1 MSTPEQARARHE
13 QLCREIFE
21 HDHRYYVLAD
31 PLISDADY
39 DALLHEVQELE
50 ERHPELR
57 TPHSPTQRV
66 GGTITR
72 GFESVEHDAPMLSLA
87 NTYSEAEVRD
97 FHRRVCETLGETD
110 VDYHAEVKLDGVA
123 LSVRY
128 VDGAFA
134 VAATRGDGVRGD
146 DISANARTIRS
157 LPLLLRG
164 DGLPARF
171 EARGEVVM
179 YKADFL
185 RMNEEREAAG
195 EKPFANPR
203 NSAAGTLKLQD
214 SSIVAQRRLHALF
227 YGIAAPVDGIATQEE
242 VFTLLSRFGFVVNP
256 HHRRCADIDAVLRFC
271 DDMERQRDTL
281 PYDIDGVVI
290 KVNDL
295 RRQQL
300 LGSIA
305 KSPRW
310 AIAFKFAARSAAT
323 VLRDITF
330 QVGRLGTITP
340 VAELDPVLLAGST
353 ISRATLHNEDFI
365 RDLDLRIGDTV
376 LIEKGGDVIPKVTGI
391 DPALRPPEASAFGF
405 TRECPACGSTLL
417 RPEGQAAWFC
427 ENPECPAQVRG
438 RIEHFAA
445 RAAMD
450 IEGLGE
456 AVVDVFVEQ
465 GFVRTIADLYT
476 LHAQRERLEELDR
489 FAVKRVAK
497 LLDSIDQSRSRP
509 FERVLFAL
517 GIRFVGQEV
526 ARVLAEAFPSFDA
539 LGAASVEE
547 LQGVEGIGPRT
558 AESVYR
564 YFQHEESLAI
574 VRRLREAGVT
584 SAAPPRQREDVAFF
598 SGKTFV
604 LTGTL
609 ATMSR
614 EDAKERILRAGGK
627 VAGSVSKN
635 TDYVVAGAAA
645 GSKLEKAEKL
655 GVPVI
660 DEDTLL
666 AELPSTTSP

>member
-31 PLISDADY
+31 PLISDSAY

-72 GFESVEHDAPMLSLA
+72 GFESVEHDVPMLSLA

-227 YGIAAPVDGIATQEE
+227 YGIAAPVDGIATQED

-256 HHRRCADIDAVLRFC
+256 HHRRCTDIDAVLRFC
-271 DDMERQRDTL
+271 DDMERLRDTL

-365 RDLDLRIGDTV
+365 RELDLRIGDTV

-391 DPALRPPEASAFGF
+391 DPALRPSDASAFGF

-497 LLDSIDQSRSRP
+497 LLDSIDQSRNRP